1 MQAILSWARRMAE
14 PGTMTLEELN
24 KAEAQVYEDI
34 RSGCYVRFDV
44 YVTRGRK
51 VHRTG

>member
-1 MQAILSWARRMAE
+1 MTERGE
-14 PGTMTLEELN
+14 PGAIKLEVLDGMET
-24 KAEAQVYEDI
+24 KAYEDN

-51 VHRTG
+51 F